1 MRLSSTFHNVKR
13 NDIINSVN
21 RLILSER
28 VRSEYPLRVKFEGE
42 IGFDTGGVCRDMFSG
57 YWEECFKRYFDGNS
71 ILAPIVHPGI
81 DMLSLPA
88 LGTVLSHG
96 FIVSG
101 FMPTRIAFAT
111 LASILLGVR
120 AEVSSHILVETFA
133 DSLNPL
139 ERSTVKQALDASD
152 EQFSESV
159 LQKLIAI
166 LCRYGCRESP
176 KPTTLKRQLVS
187 IARFEFQIKP
197 LAAISAISS
206 GE

>member
-21 RLILSER
+21 RLILSEC

-42 IGFDTGGVCRDMFSG
+42 IGFDTGGVCLDMFSG
-57 YWEECFKRYFDGNS
+57 YWEECFKTYFDGNS

-81 DMLSLPA
+81 DMLSHPA

-101 FMPTRIAFAT
+101 FMPTAFAT
-111 LASILLGVR
+111 LASIFLGVR
-120 AEVSSHILVETFA
+120 AQVSSHILVETFT

-139 ERSTVKQALDASD
+139 ERSTVKQL
-152 EQFSESV
+152 
-159 LQKLIAI
+159 
-166 LCRYGCRESP
+166 
-176 KPTTLKRQLVS
+176 
-187 IARFEFQIKP
+187 
-197 LAAISAISS
+197 SS
-206 GE
+206 RCK